1 MIRYFITHNQELK
14 FMKIEKLLSVK
25 VFFGLL
31 VVSLFASCASKP
43 FIAPELKALS
53 KTGATMAVL
62 PYNIIFE
69 GKMPKDLTAEEIKTQ
84 DGKEQLAFQQS
95 LFSQMS
101 SKLSGTSF
109 RFQSMATT
117 NARLGELGIDLHK
130 IQDYKPEVLAEK
142 LGVDM
147 VVVPSLVKHRYR
159 SNEASA
165 AIDIFNTLARNVP
178 KPAGVYVPNIDSR
191 TNDVKAAFTI
201 VGAKTGNLLWS
212 IERKAAADWTRS
224 VATTMDRLHLKMTRK
239 LRKIK

>member
-1 MIRYFITHNQELK
+1 MKTNQCS
-14 FMKIEKLLSVK
+14 FAK
-25 VFFGLL
+25 VIFTLF
-31 VVSLFASCASKP
+31 VVSLLASCASKP
-43 FIAPELKALS
+43 FIAPEFKALS
-53 KTGATMAVL
+53 TTGATMAVL

-69 GKMPKDLTAEEIKTQ
+69 GKMPKDLTPEEIKAQ
-84 DGKEQLAFQQS
+84 DEKEQLAFQQS
-95 LFSQMS
+95 LFSQVS

-117 NARLGELGIDLHK
+117 NAKLLELGVDLHK
-130 IQDYKPEVLAEK
+130 IQDYKPELLAEK

-165 AIDIFNTLARNVP
+165 AIAVANVLVNNIRP
-178 KPAGVYVPNIDSR
+178 PGVFVPNVDSR

-201 VGAKTGNLLWS
+201 VGAKNGNLLWS

-224 VATTMDRLHLKMTRK
+224 VATTMDRLHLRMTRK
-239 LRKIK
+239 LRKIN